1 MRGTR
6 NCVGKWNRCWHSR
19 RKRRNFIE
27 APALE
32 VAAEGMA
39 RNSDQVTVSVRS
51 QGPSRVGQTVS
62 HYRIVQKLGE
72 GGMGVVYKAQDLKL
86 ERWVALKFLPP
97 QVSLDA
103 EAKVRF
109 IREAKAASALD
120 HPNIGTIHEIAET
133 DDRQMFIV
141 MAYYEGETL
150 KQKIERG
157 PLPLS
162 EAVDLALQM
171 ARGLAKAHDQQI
183 VHRDIK
189 PSNVVVTRDGLVKII
204 DFGLA
209 KLGGVTKIT
218 KTHTTMGTVAYM
230 SPEQARGEEVDQR
243 ADVWSLGVVL
253 YEMLTG
259 QLPFPGSHADAII
272 HAILTQK
279 PKPLKQ
285 LRADAPVE
293 IERIIHRCLDKD
305 LKSRYASGAEVS
317 KDLSDYQSS
326 LAMPEMRL
334 GGWELISHGSS
345 RNALRSPR
353 FSFFWFLAR
362 C

>member
-1 MRGTR
+1 MTPERWR
-6 NCVGKWNRCWHSR
+6 KVEQIYHSSLEREASQRAAFLKEVCGGDEELR
-19 RKRRNFIE
+19 REVESLLAQQTEAENFIE

-32 VAAEGMA
+32 VAAKGVA
-39 RNSDQVTVSVRS
+39 GNSDQVTVSVPS
-51 QGPSRVGQTVS
+51 QDPSRVGQTVS

-97 QVSLDA
+97 HVSLDA
-103 EAKVRF
+103 ETKVRF
-109 IREAKAASALD
+109 TREAKAASALD

-157 PLPLS
+157 PLPFT

-171 ARGLAKAHDQQI
+171 ARGLAKAHAQQI
-183 VHRDIK
+183 VHRDVK

-209 KLGGVTKIT
+209 KLGGLTKIT
-218 KTHTTMGTVAYM
+218 MTHTTMGTVAYM

-259 QLPFPGSHADAII
+259 QLPFPGSHAEAII
-272 HAILTQK
+272 HAILTLK

-285 LRADAPVE
+285 LRADAP
-293 IERIIHRCLDKD
+293 
-305 LKSRYASGAEVS
+305 
-317 KDLSDYQSS
+317 
-326 LAMPEMRL
+326 
-334 GGWELISHGSS
+334 
-345 RNALRSPR
+345 
-353 FSFFWFLAR
+353 
-362 C
+362 